1 MAAPYYGMIDEVHV
15 VLVDDD
21 KEFVNNMVD
30 LLKSYDYKVIVVGTA
45 LDAMAMLSKGKQK
58 IDVMIL
64 NIHSSNT
71 LSFHLLA
78 RVVALDIISL
88 VVWDE
93 QNELVVKKAFD
104 EGAYLCLKKPF
115 DKDITKYIWQFVV
128 GEKLKREKA
137 RKGFENNKN
146 QMNKIVK
153 RKNCTEW
160 TEALH
165 AKFMEAVQLLGEGR
179 CYPKEILEVMNV
191 PGLTRMQVAS
201 HLQKC
206 RRNDWRSPE
215 ERKSL
220 HRPLGQ
226 GSSSDFHESRS
237 SFKKFG
243 TMPHLQIK
251 EPNLNCNP
259 NNTQR
264 NSNHSFP
271 NLSTNNTFAREE
283 SPFQQQFYRPQLHVQ
298 SPYLSNFNPFS
309 NPFLSIQNTISGG
322 LQQQQQ
328 QRPLFGMLYSQGL
341 QGPIIKNTNYR
352 SDVVINNGHHHT
364 QSDYTLNSIVA
375 QGATY
380 SGNGIVSSRNIRN
393 EISNGYNLNI
403 SMDNVTSYSS
413 NATMCD
419 TYVGNVAING
429 LEEANPN
436 FQQYI
441 GEPNIS
447 KMNNPFQKLEPPS
460 ASLHNEQDND
470 FDQVYY
476 DD

>member
-30 LLKSYDYKVIVVGTA
+30 LLKSYDYKEDTPYWTKLLALLCTYCDSQDVIDRAGSMIYNGKSRHIKWRHNTIRELLSSEIITVDYVRSKDNVLIPLTKDPSRKGVKSSLKGMDLRPRTSHHCVMVVGTA

-206 RRNDWRSPE
+206 RRNDWRSPK

-237 SFKKFG
+237 
-243 TMPHLQIK
+243 
-251 EPNLNCNP
+251 
-259 NNTQR
+259 
-264 NSNHSFP
+264 
-271 NLSTNNTFAREE
+271 
-283 SPFQQQFYRPQLHVQ
+283 
-298 SPYLSNFNPFS
+298 
-309 NPFLSIQNTISGG
+309 
-322 LQQQQQ
+322 
-328 QRPLFGMLYSQGL
+328 
-341 QGPIIKNTNYR
+341 
-352 SDVVINNGHHHT
+352 
-364 QSDYTLNSIVA
+364 
-375 QGATY
+375 
-380 SGNGIVSSRNIRN
+380 NGIVSSRNIRN
-393 EISNGYNLNI
+393 EISNGYNLNV

-413 NATMCD
+413 NATMYD

-429 LEEANPN
+429 LEEENPN
-436 FQQYI
+436 VQQYI

-447 KMNNPFQKLEPPS
+447 NMNNPFQKLEPPS